1 MFPVFVIVMD
11 TSCRVPQLLTLTGG
25 GGSLYVARFTGTLK
39 GADGVG
45 TDGRVGTPQ

>member
-1 MFPVFVIVMD
+1 MFHVFVIVMD
-11 TSCRVPQLLTLTGG
+11 TSCRVPQLLTLTSGG
-25 GGSLYVARFTGTLK
+25 GGLYVAGFTGTLK